1 MNRTII
7 RGVKGLKR
15 MFSLKVNSK
24 ADTGIGT
31 LIVFIAMVLVAAV
44 AAAVLI
50 NTAGQLQTRA
60 QTTGSQTTQQV
71 ASGLGIQAIYGQDSN
86 IVTPEAGLIEYM
98 AIYVTPNAGSSPI
111 NLGNVTVSLTYQGF
125 SASLTYA
132 PSNATGAKASSY
144 EGYHSAIGG
153 TANVFSLTYFSAIN
167 GTANGSVHFA
177 LLGVANATKSI
188 TGTYPVVQPG
198 DEMAILINVSA
209 VFGGVSG
216 SAVSTG
222 IAQGQQVSGTVSP
235 QTGAPASISFT
246 SPIAYTTRVMQLQ

>member
-1 MNRTII
+1 VNRTII

-15 MFSLKVNSK
+15 VFSLKVNSK

-71 ASGLGIQAIYGQDSN
+71 ASGLGIQSIYGQDSN
-86 IVTPEAGLIEYM
+86 ISTPEAGLIEYM

-125 SASLTYA
+125 SASLTYG
-132 PSNATGAKASSY
+132 PENGTGAHANSY
-144 EGYHSAIGG
+144 ISYHSALGG
-153 TANVFSLTYFSAIN
+153 TANVFNLTYFSSIN
-167 GTANGSVHFA
+167 GSKNGSTHFA
-177 LLGVANATKSI
+177 LLGVSNSTKSI
-188 TGTYPVVQPG
+188 TGKYPVVQPG

-209 VFGGVSG
+209 VFGGKSSG
-216 SAVSTG
+216 AINTG
-222 IAQGQQVSGTVSP
+222 IAQGQEVSGKVSP
-235 QTGAPASISFT
+235 QTGAPAAISFT
-246 SPIAYTTRVMQLQ
+246 SPIAYTTRVIQLQ

>member
-15 MFSLKVNSK
+15 VFSLKVNSK

-71 ASGLGIQAIYGQDSN
+71 ASGLGIQSIYGQDSN
-86 IVTPEAGLIEYM
+86 ISTPEAGLIEYM

-125 SASLTYA
+125 SASLTYG
-132 PSNATGAKASSY
+132 PENGTGAHANSY
-144 EGYHSAIGG
+144 ISYHSALGG
-153 TANVFSLTYFSAIN
+153 TANVFNLTYFSSIN
-167 GTANGSVHFA
+167 GSKNGSTHFA
-177 LLGVANATKSI
+177 LLGVSNSTKSI
-188 TGTYPVVQPG
+188 TGKYPVVQPG

-209 VFGGVSG
+209 VFGGKSSG
-216 SAVSTG
+216 AINTG
-222 IAQGQQVSGTVSP
+222 IAQGQEVSGKVSP
-235 QTGAPASISFT
+235 QTGAPAAISFT
-246 SPIAYTTRVMQLQ
+246 SPIAYTTRVIQLQ

>member
-15 MFSLKVNSK
+15 VFSLKVNSK

-71 ASGLGIQAIYGQDSN
+71 ASGLGIQSIYGQDSN
-86 IVTPEAGLIEYM
+86 VATPEAGLIEYM

-132 PSNATGAKASSY
+132 GYSTNNTKD
-144 EGYHSAIGG
+144 GYHSAIGG
-153 TANVFSLTYFSAIN
+153 TANVFNLSYFSAIN
-167 GTANGSVHFA
+167 GLKNGSVHFA
-177 LLGVANATKSI
+177 LLGVSNATKSI
-188 TGTYPVVQPG
+188 TGSYPVVQPG
-198 DEMAILINVSA
+198 DEAAILINVSA
-209 VFGGVSG
+209 VFGGTKGNVT
-216 SAVSTG
+216 TG
-222 IAQGQQVSGTVSP
+222 IAQGQQVSGKVSP
-235 QTGAPASISFT
+235 QTGAPAAISFT
-246 SPIAYTTRVMQLQ
+246 SPIAYTTRVIQLQ